1 MKRRT
6 LFTPEGLDP
15 TAQGKRSVTLGRAG
29 RKWTLRIAL
38 AAAAAG
44 GLLSVLG
51 RPGPRVEAQ
60 DQDPPGPPPVPV
72 QVAEAVETAMS
83 STLWVPGTVVSRN
96 DARIAAEIAGRLTWV
111 AEIGDEVARGAVVA
125 RIDDKALALVLREA
139 ETRIRR
145 LEVNLRYLERQ
156 EARLEALEA
165 EQIAARTQLDEIV
178 SRREMAGQELDEAR
192 LARDQVRDRLSRT
205 EVRAPFPGQVVE
217 RLQQLGEYTSVGGAV
232 VRLVDVRHTEVRAQ
246 APLSINPHLER
257 GMTVA
262 VKAEE
267 REIESP
273 LRAVIPVGDQRSRMF
288 EVRVELPAT
297 AGPGPWV
304 VGAAVRVAL
313 PESGTRT
320 AVSVP
325 RDALVLR
332 QDRVYVFRVTAE
344 GTVERLEVETG
355 IGDGSRI
362 EVVGEIA
369 AGDRV
374 VVRGGERLQ
383 PGQAVR
389 VQ

>member
-1 MKRRT
+1 M
-6 LFTPEGLDP
+6 
-15 TAQGKRSVTLGRAG
+15 
-29 RKWTLRIAL
+29 KWTLRIVLAAL
-38 AAAAAG
+38 AAGILFYA
-44 GLLSVLG
+44 LG
-51 RPGPRVEAQ
+51 RPGAPVEAQ
-60 DQDPPGPPPVPV
+60 GQSSPPAAPPVPV

-111 AEIGDEVARGAVVA
+111 AEIGDEVARGALVA
-125 RIDDKALALVLREA
+125 RIDDQALALALREA

-145 LEVNLRYLERQ
+145 LEIHLRYLERQ
-156 EARLEALEA
+156 ESRLEALEA

-178 SRREMAGQELDEAR
+178 SRREMAGQELDEGR
-192 LARDQVRDRLSRT
+192 LARDQTRDRLART

-246 APLSINPHLER
+246 APLSVNPHLER
-257 GMTVA
+257 GMTVT

-267 REIESP
+267 RQIESP
-273 LRAVIPVGDQRSRMF
+273 VRAVIPVGDQRSRMF
-288 EVRVELPAT
+288 EVRVELPPA
-297 AGPGPWV
+297 ASGRRPPWV

-313 PESGTRT
+313 PESGART
-320 AVSVP
+320 AVAVP
-325 RDALVLR
+325 RDALILR
-332 QDRVYVFRVTAE
+332 QDSVYVFRVTAD
-344 GTVERLEVETG
+344 GTAERLEVETG
-355 IGDGSRI
+355 IGNGPRI
-362 EVVGEIA
+362 EVRPVPPSGAIA